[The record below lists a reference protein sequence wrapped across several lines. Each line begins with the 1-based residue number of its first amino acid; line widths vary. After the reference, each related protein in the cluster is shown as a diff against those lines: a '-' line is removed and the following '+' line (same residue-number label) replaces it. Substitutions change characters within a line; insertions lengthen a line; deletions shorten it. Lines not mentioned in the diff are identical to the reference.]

1 MAGAGEQLVS
11 GPIVVFMGAPG
22 SGKSTQAAATA
33 KELNVPIVSSADL
46 VKENAAE
53 LKKAQTPGITGIE
66 PETDPLLNKFFEARL
81 QRGDLSKGMIL
92 DGYPNTKDHADFVRK
107 LIAEG
112 VIPRPI
118 IINLT
123 VPDDV
128 VRKRLGGKD
137 AQVSA
142 SVEQRLKDYH
152 REFTSVE
159 IYFPGA
165 GITNV
170 DGTKKPKAVTKEINA
185 ILKAKLGK

>member
-1 MAGAGEQLVS
+1 MRSIVLTTAVCAVFSMAGAGEQLVN

-137 AQVSA
+137 AQVSPQW
-142 SVEQRLKDYH
+142 SRD
-152 REFTSVE
+152 
-159 IYFPGA
+159 
-165 GITNV
+165 
-170 DGTKKPKAVTKEINA
+170 
-185 ILKAKLGK
+185 